1 MGNSNSGTVSD
12 SRESNDY
19 NPFNIPIIKLNSPE
33 EFNPAIAMRGCP
45 PLHKYKYS
53 DFAKLP
59 IEHQAA
65 YADGVIRGSYDEKWF
80 SEQIREEIGPDCNSS
95 SIGGL
100 AYYYLKTRDN
110 SVLDSLNKWNKE
122 HINNDAVF

>member
-12 SRESNDY
+12 SRAYNDY
-19 NPFNIPIIKLNSPE
+19 NPFNIPIFILNNPQ
-33 EFNPAIAMRGCP
+33 EFNPDIAIRGCP

-53 DFAKLP
+53 DFAKMP

-65 YADGVIRGSYDEKWF
+65 YADGVTRGSYDKEWF
-80 SEQIREEIGPDCNSS
+80 SKQIREEIGANCNSS
-95 SIGGL
+95 AIGGL
-100 AYYYLKTRDN
+100 AYYYLKTGDN

-122 HINNDAVF
+122 NINNDSVF